1 MCKFIFCDTL
11 CFCKPVEMFKDF
23 NTSFLL
29 ADGEIINQIKM
40 TNLALADIKEL
51 LKQQVSIIFG
61 GCHEEKMNLLLK
73 AQSEVSCLSTD
84 GVLQIKEIEFLKN
97 TVMECEACGE
107 CDARGRQTLTHRL
120 EKVDGLIPSV
130 FRYGGDRAP
139 PLLRAQPLPPGG
151 GVFGDASGSAVWSVS
166 WGHAGQ
172 R

>member
-1 MCKFIFCDTL
+1 MLACRHMRARAHTHILIKASDEIKASSNGMCKCIFCDTL

-61 GCHEEKMNLLLK
+61 GCHQEKMNLLLK

-107 CDARGRQTLTHRL
+107 CDGRGRQTLT
-120 EKVDGLIPSV
+120 
-130 FRYGGDRAP
+130 
-139 PLLRAQPLPPGG
+139 PPGE
-151 GVFGDASGSAVWSVS
+151 S
-166 WGHAGQ
+166 
-172 R
+172 